1 MNRRPAVARG
11 WIAAALLLVP
21 LAACRAASGPP
32 PAPASFAPPPGPR
45 ERAERER
52 FLAERLDAG
61 RLHAQ
66 AWQWGWTAFNG
77 VSTAYSAVEAAGTN
91 DHGERAYQVVQAVN
105 AALGLADV
113 WLLEPMP
120 GREGAAA
127 MRRGDPATSLA
138 RGEQLLLASAARA
151 RARRGWR
158 LRLENL
164 ALQTAC
170 AGVLLAFDEPR
181 LAAFSF
187 ASGMAGGE
195 LYLWSQ
201 PWRPERDLHDYERL
215 VRGTTLPGDPAPSL
229 TVAPAPGGL
238 ALRLGF

>member
-1 MNRRPAVARG
+1 MRR
-11 WIAAALLLVP
+11 WIAAALLLAP
-21 LAACRAASGPP
+21 LTACSAAHGPSL
-32 PAPASFAPPPGPR
+32 APTSFAPPADER

-77 VSTAYSAVEAAGTN
+77 VSTVYAAAAGAGAS
-91 DHGERAYQVVQAVN
+91 DRGERAYQIVQAAN
-105 AALGLADV
+105 AALGLVDV
-113 WLLEPMP
+113 QLLEPMP
-120 GREGAAA
+120 GRAGADP

-138 RGEQLLLASAARA
+138 RGEQLLRARAERA

-158 LRLENL
+158 LRLGNL
-164 ALQTAC
+164 ALQAAG
-170 AGVLLAFDEPR
+170 AGVLLALDEPR
-181 LAAFSF
+181 LAALSF

-201 PWRPERDLHDYERL
+201 PWRPERDLQDYERL
-215 VRGTTLPGDPAPSL
+215 VNGPALPDDPPAEL
-229 TVAPAPGGL
+229 TVGPAPGGL
-238 ALRLGF
+238 SLRLGF